1 MKIRL
6 TEQLLNN
13 IIEESVKRILSE
25 SHTQYLYHFLEFY
38 HFKQMVDTNSFTPS
52 EFESDWHNGQN
63 TMSFSRTK
71 SFREGWPIV
80 MYSSDDG
87 KGDDWC
93 AIRLTID
100 AQKLSSNYRIKP
112 FDWAYKDNNDGDAFT
127 FADTYD
133 GIFANN
139 GKEWMMQSDAH
150 TNGYLPID
158 YGKDGFVNSISDK
171 QGHPYSQAEDR
182 LTTNKKS
189 IPNALNYITR
199 IDILLLPYNF
209 NDVNKECRV
218 ELAQI
223 LNIPQ
228 IKQRAHVYTKMKDLE
243 LETNEI
249 PQPYLFKLLN
259 RNTSN
264 NYKNPI
270 PNQSGVNFIK
280 RDF

>member
-1 MKIRL
+1 
-6 TEQLLNN
+6 
-13 IIEESVKRILSE
+13 
-25 SHTQYLYHFLEFY
+25 
-38 HFKQMVDTNSFTPS
+38 
-52 EFESDWHNGQN
+52 
-63 TMSFSRTK
+63 
-71 SFREGWPIV
+71 
-80 MYSSDDG
+80 
-87 KGDDWC
+87 
-93 AIRLTID
+93 
-100 AQKLSSNYRIKP
+100 
-112 FDWAYKDNNDGDAFT
+112 
-127 FADTYD
+127 
-133 GIFANN
+133 
-139 GKEWMMQSDAH
+139 MQSDAH
-150 TNGYLPID
+150 TNGYLPIV